1 MEVIVLPR
9 MEARMI
15 SRIRV
20 NKLRGLLYLLS
31 SIAPWSAGA
40 YELQISRIESSINSC
55 YPKILSAVIQ
65 QELNQGKVKKNE
77 APFDFRLDAD
87 ALQRQGSTYN
97 TTYQKIAL
105 EKRFY
110 GSPVSAYAGYDISGG
125 YTPQYDSA
133 QITSTLGRQF
143 VGLKMNLLS
152 GFTMDEERLNLYNSM
167 LDKEKSDYELDLSR
181 LLVKTEAMKAY
192 MGWVI
197 AGAEL
202 QAYEKLLHIA
212 ETRQNAL
219 EKRFKNGDIAEI
231 SVKENYNNVLKRKM
245 KVTSAKDYFN
255 KASQYLALYYRDQRC
270 NIVTPN
276 QNLLPKTLPEVN
288 KIPQQ
293 PIVDEVNNAVK
304 NRPEFK
310 IIQTQL
316 QQIVNQ
322 QKLAGNYLLPK
333 LNLSVQYNQNNS
345 DTATSSYFQLNQQEA
360 VGKLNFSMPLERSY
374 GKGMDKET
382 EASYRKLLNDRQL
395 LLDQL
400 KAQLETLHYS
410 VDATASQVDMSRTE
424 NKLAT
429 DLLDAEN
436 RRVQNGDS
444 NFFMLNLREDNATN
458 SYLNYINVIAGNYQA
473 LIEYNFLTGNNVHL
487 TKAYPQFN

>member
-1 MEVIVLPR
+1 MR
-9 MEARMI
+9 
-15 SRIRV
+15 SRVRV
-20 NKLRGLLYLLS
+20 NKLNRLLYLLAS
-31 SIAPWSAGA
+31 LLPFEVTANT
-40 YELQISRIESSINSC
+40 YELHVSKIESSINSC
-55 YPKILSAVIQ
+55 YPKILNAVIQ
-65 QELNQGKVKKNE
+65 QELNQGKVQKGE

-97 TTYQKIAL
+97 TTYQKIAI

-110 GSPVSAYAGYDISGG
+110 GSPISAYAGYDISGG

-167 LDKEKSDYELDLSR
+167 LDKEKSDYELDLSK
-181 LLVKTEAMKAY
+181 LLVKTEAIKAY
-192 MGWVI
+192 MSWLV

-202 QAYEKLLHIA
+202 EAYQKLLHIA
-212 ETRQNAL
+212 ETRQSAL
-219 EKRFKNGDIAEI
+219 EKRYKNGDLAEI
-231 SVKENYNNVLKRKM
+231 SIKENYNNVLKRKI
-245 KVTSAKDYFN
+245 KVASAKDYFN
-255 KASQYLALYYRDQRC
+255 KASQYLSLYYRDQRC
-270 NIVTPN
+270 NIITPGE
-276 QNLLPKTLPEVN
+276 NLLPKKMPEVN

-293 PIVDEVNNAVK
+293 PITDEVNNAVK

-316 QQIVNQ
+316 QQIINQ

-360 VGKLNFSMPLERSY
+360 VGKLNFSLPLERSY

-400 KAQLETLHYS
+400 KSQLETLHYS
-410 VDATASQVDMSRTE
+410 VDATASQVDMSKTE

-429 DLLDAEN
+429 DLLSAEN
-436 RRVQNGDS
+436 RRIQNGDS
-444 NFFMLNLREDNATN
+444 NFFMLNLREDNAIN
-458 SYLNYINVIAGNYQA
+458 SYLTYINVISSNYQA
-473 LIEYNFLTGNNVHL
+473 LIEYNFLTGNNANLH
-487 TKAYPQFN
+487 KAYPQFN

>member
-1 MEVIVLPR
+1 MR
-9 MEARMI
+9 
-15 SRIRV
+15 SRVRV
-20 NKLRGLLYLLS
+20 NKLRRLLYLLS
-31 SIAPWSAGA
+31 SLIPFEVTANT
-40 YELQISRIESSINSC
+40 YELHVSKIESSINSC
-55 YPKILSAVIQ
+55 YPKILNAVIQ
-65 QELNQGKVKKNE
+65 QELNQGKVQKGE

-97 TTYQKIAL
+97 TTYQKIAI

-110 GSPVSAYAGYDISGG
+110 GSPISAYAGYDISGG

-167 LDKEKSDYELDLSR
+167 LDKEKSDYELDLSK
-181 LLVKTEAMKAY
+181 LLVKTEAIKAY
-192 MGWVI
+192 MSWLV

-202 QAYEKLLHIA
+202 EAYQKLLHIA
-212 ETRQNAL
+212 ETRQSAL
-219 EKRFKNGDIAEI
+219 EKRYKNGDLAEI
-231 SVKENYNNVLKRKM
+231 SIKENYNNVLKRKI
-245 KVTSAKDYFN
+245 KVASAKDYFN
-255 KASQYLALYYRDQRC
+255 KASQYLSLYYRDQRC
-270 NIVTPN
+270 NIITPGE
-276 QNLLPKTLPEVN
+276 NLLPKKMPEVN

-293 PIVDEVNNAVK
+293 PITDEVNNAVK

-360 VGKLNFSMPLERSY
+360 VGKLNFSLPLERSY

-400 KAQLETLHYS
+400 KSQLETLHYS
-410 VDATASQVDMSRTE
+410 VDATASQVDMSKAE

-429 DLLDAEN
+429 DLLNAEN
-436 RRVQNGDS
+436 RRIQNGDS
-444 NFFMLNLREDNATN
+444 NFFMLNLREDNAIN
-458 SYLNYINVIAGNYQA
+458 SYLTYINVISSNYQA
-473 LIEYNFLTGNNVHL
+473 LIEYNFLTGNNANLH
-487 TKAYPQFN
+487 KAYPQFN

>member
-1 MEVIVLPR
+1 
-9 MEARMI
+9 MEAKMR
-15 SRIRV
+15 SRVRV
-20 NKLRGLLYLLS
+20 NKLRRLLYLLS
-31 SIAPWSAGA
+31 SLIPFEVTANT
-40 YELQISRIESSINSC
+40 YELHVSKIESSINSC
-55 YPKILSAVIQ
+55 YPKILNAVIQ
-65 QELNQGKVKKNE
+65 QELNQGKVQKGE

-97 TTYQKIAL
+97 TTYQKIAI

-110 GSPVSAYAGYDISGG
+110 GSPISAYAGYDISGG

-167 LDKEKSDYELDLSR
+167 LDKEKSDYELDLSK
-181 LLVKTEAMKAY
+181 LLVKTEAIKAY
-192 MGWVI
+192 MSWLV

-202 QAYEKLLHIA
+202 EAYQKLLHIA
-212 ETRQNAL
+212 ETRQSAL
-219 EKRFKNGDIAEI
+219 EKRYKNGDLAEI
-231 SVKENYNNVLKRKM
+231 SIKENYNNVLKRKI
-245 KVTSAKDYFN
+245 KVASAKDYFN
-255 KASQYLALYYRDQRC
+255 KASQYLSLYYRDQRC
-270 NIVTPN
+270 NIITPGE
-276 QNLLPKTLPEVN
+276 NLLPKKMPEVN

-293 PIVDEVNNAVK
+293 PITDEVNNAVK

-360 VGKLNFSMPLERSY
+360 VGKLNFSLPLERSY

-400 KAQLETLHYS
+400 KSQLETLHYS
-410 VDATASQVDMSRTE
+410 VDATASQVDMSKAE

-429 DLLDAEN
+429 DLLNAEN
-436 RRVQNGDS
+436 RRIQNGDS
-444 NFFMLNLREDNATN
+444 NFFMLNLREDNAIN
-458 SYLNYINVIAGNYQA
+458 SYLTYINVISSNYQA
-473 LIEYNFLTGNNVHL
+473 LIEYNFLTGNNANLH
-487 TKAYPQFN
+487 KAYPQFN